1 MPRGVPD
8 VAAPVVTRLRRK
20 LLERWIE
27 EAIALLDALDGDAD
41 LEPEPADHNTTEPFV
56 RTVRVKRAA
65 RASEVRGN
73 PAANE
78 AGRKRGGNPTPALTT
93 HAT

>member
-1 MPRGVPD
+1 M
-8 VAAPVVTRLRRK
+8 AARSVQRLRRQ
-20 LLERWIE
+20 LLEQWIE

-41 LEPEPADHNTTEPFV
+41 LEPEPSDHNTTEPFV

-65 RASEVRGN
+65 RATEVRGN

-78 AGRKRGGNPTPALTT
+78 AGRKRGRNPTPALTT
-93 HAT
+93 TAL

>member
-1 MPRGVPD
+1 M
-8 VAAPVVTRLRRK
+8 AARSVQRRRRQ

-27 EAIALLDALDGDAD
+27 DAIALLDALDGDTD
-41 LEPEPADHNTTEPFV
+41 VEPEPADHNATEPFV

-78 AGRKRGGNPTPALTT
+78 ADRSEAATSPSALTT
-93 HAT
+93 TAT